1 MTSILHGVVLESRDF
16 KEHDRFY
23 TLYTRERGKVRAM
36 GKGTRKF
43 LSKLAAHLQPFT
55 EVQVMVAHG
64 RLWPK
69 LAGVERGTDFV
80 RIREDLSL
88 FGLGLGL
95 NELMVR
101 AVEDGEPDPQLYQF
115 LLDAY
120 DWIQTLPEP
129 SPRRLAF
136 IHSALT
142 LKWLI
147 LIGFGPHT
155 EACVRC
161 RLPVGDIRHPFLST
175 ARGGLVCAT
184 CVHHARATFA
194 DAQPIDKEVLAALRF
209 LASAP
214 FEALM
219 TDRLNPLLD
228 SLTEVQDLFVHYHID
243 RELRVPIFLQ
253 HLTSI

>member
-1 MTSILHGVVLESRDF
+1 MTSILNGVVLESRDY
-16 KEHDRFY
+16 KEQDRFY
-23 TLYTRERGKVRAM
+23 TLYTRERGKIRVM

-43 LSKLAAHLQPFT
+43 TSKLAAHMQPFA
-55 EVQVMVAHG
+55 EVQVMIAHG

-69 LAGVERGTDFV
+69 LASVERGTDFL
-80 RIREDLSL
+80 RIRENLSL

-95 NELMVR
+95 NELIVR
-101 AVEDGEPDPQLYQF
+101 AVEDGESDAQLYQF

-120 DWIQTLPEP
+120 DWIQTLPEL

-155 EACVRC
+155 GACVRC
-161 RLPVGDIRHPFLST
+161 RIPVSDVRNPFLST
-175 ARGGLVCAT
+175 AHGGLVCAT
-184 CVHHARATFA
+184 CVSNARSVFA
-194 DAQPIDKEVLAALRF
+194 DASPIDKEVLAALRF

-219 TDRLNPLLD
+219 TDRLDPLLD
-228 SLTEVQDLFVHYHID
+228 ALTEVQDLFVHYHID